1 MRTVEIDEEVLES
14 MFEHIEYL
22 HTLVN
27 SVLELLSAKKPG
39 EWLTSQEVAKIL
51 RISKSTLQNLKQY
64 GKIPFSQIEGR
75 IMYLA
80 EDVAEYLLSQRVN
93 LNNV

>member
-1 MRTVEIDEEVLES
+1 MRTVEIDVEVLES
-14 MFEHIEYL
+14 MFEHVEYL

-27 SVLELLSAKKPG
+27 SVVRLLNTKKSG
-39 EWLTSQEVAKIL
+39 EWLTGKEVAKIL
-51 RISKSTLQNLKQY
+51 RISVSTLNNLRQY

-80 EDVAEYLLSQRVN
+80 DDIAKFLLSRR
-93 LNNV
+93 NNPSV

>member
-1 MRTVEIDEEVLES
+1 MSTVEIDEDVLES

-27 SVLELLSAKKPG
+27 SVAQLLNAKKSG
-39 EWLTSQEVAKIL
+39 EWLTSNEVAKIL
-51 RISKSTLQNLKQY
+51 RISNSTLHNLKQY

-75 IMYLA
+75 IMYLSDDIA
-80 EDVAEYLLSQRVN
+80 KFLLSRKNATN
-93 LNNV
+93 L

>member
-1 MRTVEIDEEVLES
+1 MRTVEIDEDILES
-14 MFEHIEYL
+14 MFSNIEYL

-27 SVLELLSAKKPG
+27 SVVQLLNAKKSG
-39 EWLTSQEVAKIL
+39 EWLTSNEVAGIL
-51 RISKSTLQNLKQY
+51 QISNSTLHNLKQY

-80 EDVAEYLLSQRVN
+80 DDVAKFLLSRKNATN
-93 LNNV
+93 L

>member
-1 MRTVEIDEEVLES
+1 MRTVEIDEDILES

-27 SVLELLSAKKPG
+27 SVLDLLKVKKTG
-39 EWLTSQEVAKIL
+39 EWLTSNEVAKIL
-51 RISKSTLQNLKQY
+51 RISTATLHNLKQY

-75 IMYLA
+75 IMYLTDDIA
-80 EDVAEYLLSQRVN
+80 NYLSSQRIKTI
-93 LNNV
+93 

>member
-14 MFEHIEYL
+14 MFEHIEFL
-22 HTLVN
+22 HSMVN
-27 SVLELLSAKKPG
+27 SVVRLLNAKKSG
-39 EWLTSQEVAKIL
+39 EWLTSSEVAGIL
-51 RISKSTLQNLKQY
+51 RISNSTLHNLKQY

-80 EDVAEYLLSQRVN
+80 DDVAKFLVSRKN
-93 LNNV
+93 ATDI

>member
-1 MRTVEIDEEVLES
+1 MRTVEIDEDILDS

-27 SVLELLSAKKPG
+27 SVLDHLKVKKAG
-39 EWLTSQEVAKIL
+39 EWLTSNEVAKIL
-51 RISKSTLQNLKQY
+51 RISTATLHNLKQY

-75 IMYLA
+75 IMYLTDDIA
-80 EDVAEYLLSQRVN
+80 NYLSSQKIKN
-93 LNNV
+93 M

>member
-1 MRTVEIDEEVLES
+1 MRIVSIDEEVLES
-14 MFEHIEYL
+14 MFQHIEYL

-27 SVLELLSAKKPG
+27 TIVQLLTAKKSG
-39 EWLTSQEVAKIL
+39 EWLTSSEVANIL
-51 RISKSTLQNLKQY
+51 RISTSTLNNLRHY

-80 EDVAEYLLSQRVN
+80 DDVAQFLLSRKN
-93 LNNV
+93 IP